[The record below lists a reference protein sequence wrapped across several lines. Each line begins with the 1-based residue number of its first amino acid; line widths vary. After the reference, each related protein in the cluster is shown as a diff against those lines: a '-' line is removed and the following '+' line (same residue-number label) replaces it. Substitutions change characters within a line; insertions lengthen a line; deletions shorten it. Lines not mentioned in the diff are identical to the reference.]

1 VRTSL
6 LSSREIRQDLLSG
19 IRIRLTAAPELR
31 DSVIMDML
39 SQVTAI
45 RPAVFISVRS
55 SDAGR
60 VPAEM
65 VAVAG

>member
-1 VRTSL
+1 
-6 LSSREIRQDLLSG
+6 
-19 IRIRLTAAPELR
+19 
-31 DSVIMDML
+31 MDML